1 MRLLK
6 LDSIHP
12 INYLQMKQQEWKNQ
26 LHGWSRSEYHSRLIA
41 LRCNFSDFYTH
52 NLNLYGWQSEEF
64 FMNDW
69 VYIMKTAKEL
79 YGSSYKYKRLQHQ
92 VRTKLGFIE
101 PEWRLKVLRD
111 YITAYN
117 PDVIFCREHT
127 NIPGSFWKPYR
138 KNILLVSRLSAHL
151 PAEWSPLDFDLIY
164 TDLPHYRDFFVFN
177 KIETLYNHHGFDER
191 ILGEVKKNT
200 SAYPVVFIGGLG
212 YDLFHQRTMFFSELA
227 KDPAI
232 GFKWWGYY
240 SGTID
245 EQLVNSCQGLAAG
258 LDMFNIYFNSKI
270 VVNDYIDIAGGTAVN
285 QRIFEVMGVGALLLT
300 RESATIYQYFPPGSL
315 VTYSSEEDCK
325 EKIRYYLQ
333 HEDERK
339 KIAAYGQSVILE
351 KYSYSRLMK
360 QMSEEIAE
368 RVNKKNQSTT

>member
-12 INYLQMKQQEWKNQ
+12 ISYLQLKQQEWKDE
-26 LHGWSRSEYHSRLIA
+26 LHGWSRSAYHNRLIS
-41 LRCNFSDFYTH
+41 LRCNFSDFYTYH
-52 NLNLYGWQSEEF
+52 LNQCGWGAEEF
-64 FMNDW
+64 FINDW

-92 VRTKLGFIE
+92 LRKKLGLIE
-101 PEWRLKVLRD
+101 PEWRLKVLSD
-111 YITAYN
+111 YIAAYK

-138 KNILLVSRLSAHL
+138 KKHFLVSRLSAHL

-177 KIETLYNHHGFDER
+177 KVETLYNHHGFDAR
-191 ILGEVKKNT
+191 ILTEVKQNT
-200 SAYPVVFIGGLG
+200 SPYQVVFIGGLG
-212 YDLFHQRTMFFSELA
+212 YDLFQQRTEFFSELA

-232 GFKWWGYY
+232 GFKWWGYS
-240 SGTID
+240 SGNID
-245 EQLVNSCQGLAAG
+245 PELTASCQGVAAG
-258 LDMFNIYFNSKI
+258 LDMFNIYYNSKI

-300 RESATIYQYFPPGSL
+300 RESDTIHQYFPPGSI
-315 VTYSSEEDCK
+315 VTYTDVADCK
-325 EKIRYYLQ
+325 KKINYYLE
-333 HEDERK
+333 HEAERK
-339 KIAAYGQSVILE
+339 KIAAFGQSVILE
-351 KYSYSRLMK
+351 KYSYATLMQ
-360 QMSEEIAE
+360 QMSKEINE
-368 RVNKKNQSTT
+368 RVTKKNQSTK